1 MGTSI
6 VLEPVE
12 KWQQVRNRGEQ
23 VSAFEAHNILNEFY
37 KNPTRFA
44 YTFQHHVFMTR
55 LLLEAETRSGSV
67 RIMERSILSDRMIF
81 VESVYEKGWLSDLEF
96 SLFNSWYEPV
106 VKVSLQ

>member
-1 MGTSI
+1 MAASS
-6 VLEPVE
+6 
-12 KWQQVRNRGEQ
+12 KSWEQ

-44 YTFQHHVFMTR
+44 YTFQHHVFMT
-55 LLLEAETRSGSV
+55 LATRGGDPIWQCTNHGKKHS
-67 RIMERSILSDRMIF
+67 SDRMIF

-106 VKVSLQ
+106 IKVSLQ